1 MKHFILN
8 TLQKEIRSKTLLFLF
23 IFTVI
28 VIYGA
33 FAFVTNFMDA
43 NMPDGANNLSGGGTV
58 KLFLSILGAWTSILT
73 ILLGVGLCKNDEEE
87 NVLHQLL
94 ALPIKRS
101 HYLLARIVGGVL
113 LILSL
118 YLFSSLFIMFLFS
131 MKEQSIIGFVPLVS
145 SLYSI
150 TMMMSCVLMISL
162 FYSFYLPKVFAAIAT
177 LISLGFISNA
187 NSVYEGAGKWGI
199 FLEGGL
205 LTKLWGLVHTFLPPA
220 GSWGTLNSM
229 ILSDTLEW
237 DRLLLVS
244 GQSFFSFILFFLFLN
259 FLFNKREI

>member
-1 MKHFILN
+1 MKYFILN
-8 TLQKEIRSKTLLFLF
+8 TLQKEIRSKTLLFLLV
-23 IFTVI
+23 FTVI
-28 VIYGA
+28 VIFGA
-33 FAFVTNFMDA
+33 FTILTNLMEA
-43 NMPDGANNLSGGGTV
+43 NMADGASNLSGSTSIQI
-58 KLFLSILGAWTSILT
+58 FLSILGAWTSILT
-73 ILLGVGLCKNDEEE
+73 ILLGVGIYKSDEEE

-101 HYLLARIVGGVL
+101 HYLIARIIGGVI

-131 MKEQSIIGFVPLVS
+131 MKEQSIIGFLPLVS
-145 SLYSI
+145 SIYSI
-150 TMMMSCVLMISL
+150 TMMMTCVLMISL

-187 NSVYEGAGKWGI
+187 NSVYQGAGKWQI

-205 LTKLWGLVHTFLPPA
+205 FTKIWGVMHVFLPPA
-220 GSWGTLNSM
+220 GSWGTINSM
-229 ILSDTLEW
+229 ILSNKVEW

-244 GQSFFSFILFFLFLN
+244 GQSLFSFVIFFLLLN
-259 FLFNKREI
+259 FLFNKKEV